1 MLHKRQSV
9 KTKSCIKNIFLKTP
23 EFTHFIYSKFVKIL
37 ISMYNLNKFPVN
49 IFSLIVGYP
58 GVIAS
63 FTYNRVISKSR
74 DHSWVSDDYSLF
86 AYILMKTPNKNCKR
100 YWHGGLQMH
109 KLSDMIKTYGILHMV
124 PGVIPNPQVTEFF
137 KSQKPLTFPPL
148 NHTSICSCS
157 FGNEAPYGI

>member
-1 MLHKRQSV
+1 
-9 KTKSCIKNIFLKTP
+9 
-23 EFTHFIYSKFVKIL
+23 
-37 ISMYNLNKFPVN
+37 MYNLNKFPVN

-100 YWHGGLQMH
+100 YCHGGLQMH
-109 KLSDMIKTYGILHMV
+109 KLSDMSKTYGILHMV
-124 PGVIPNPQVTEFF
+124 PGVIPNPQVTEIF
-137 KSQKPLTFPPL
+137 
-148 NHTSICSCS
+148 
-157 FGNEAPYGI
+157 